1 MKTAIVIINYNGL
14 NLIKKFIPSIITNSS
29 NCNIYVIDNNST
41 DDSVNYIKNNFSNIN
56 IINNSSNLGYAGGY
70 NEGIKKIDEDL
81 LIFLNNDA
89 TFLDENSLYNLVKVF
104 KENSEIKVAQPK
116 IIDFTNQEKFEY
128 SGAAGGFIDFFG
140 YPFCRGR
147 IFSNVELKNN
157 YNTTREVFWAS
168 GTCFAVR
175 RSTFIEHNG
184 FDESFFAHMEE
195 IDLCWRIKRK
205 NIDDKIVAV
214 GNSEVYHL
222 GGGSLKYNSSNKYYL
237 NFRNSII
244 MMIKNIPGKYFFQFL
259 LGRLFLDFLILIFS
273 IISLKFN
280 LFIGIVKAYLFLLI
294 NFLKIKRVKFKNE
307 RIFKYYYCK
316 SIIFDYLFRRKNKFS
331 KI

>member
-214 GNSEVYHL
+214 GNSEVHHL
-222 GGGSLKYNSSNKYYL
+222 GGGSLTYNSSNKYYL

-316 SIIFDYLFRRKNKFS
+316 SIIFDYIFRRKNKFS

>member
-14 NLIKKFIPSIITNSS
+14 NLIKKFIPSLISNSL
-29 NCNIYVIDNNST
+29 NYNIYVIDNNSS
-41 DDSVNYIKNNFSNIN
+41 DDSVHYIKKNFKDIT
-56 IINNSSNLGYAGGY
+56 IIKNSKNLGYAGGY
-70 NEGIKKIDEDL
+70 NEGIKKINEEL

-89 TFLDENSLYNLVKVF
+89 TFLDENSLSNLIRVF
-104 KENSEIKVAQPK
+104 KENSKIKVAQPK
-116 IIDFTNQEKFEY
+116 IIDFTNQENFEY
-128 SGAAGGFIDFFG
+128 SGAAGGYIDFFG

-168 GTCFAVR
+168 GTCFAIR

-205 NIDDKIVAV
+205 NNDDKIVAV
-214 GNSEVYHL
+214 GNSEAYHL
-222 GGGSLKYNSSNKYYL
+222 GGGSLTYNSLDKYYF
-237 NFRNSII
+237 NFRNSIM
-244 MMIKNIPGKYFFQFL
+244 MMIKNIPKRYFIQFL
-259 LGRLFLDFLILIFS
+259 LGRIFFDFLILIFS
-273 IISLKFN
+273 IITLNFN
-280 LFIGIVKAYLFLLI
+280 LFIGILKAYLFILI
-294 NFLKIKRVKFKNE
+294 NILKIKRVKFDKE
-307 RIFKYYYCK
+307 KTLKYYYCK
-316 SIIFDYLFRRKNKFS
+316 SIMFNYLIRRKNKFS

>member
-214 GNSEVYHL
+214 GNSEVHHL
-222 GGGSLKYNSSNKYYL
+222 GGGSLTYNSSNKYYL

>member
-175 RSTFIEHNG
+175 RSTFVEHNG

-222 GGGSLKYNSSNKYYL
+222 GGGSLTYNSSNKYYL

>member
-14 NLIKKFIPSIITNSS
+14 NLIKKFMPSVITNSS

-81 LIFLNNDA
+81 LVFLNNDA
-89 TFLDENSLYNLVKVF
+89 TFLDENSLSNLVKVF

-222 GGGSLKYNSSNKYYL
+222 GGGSLTYNSSNKYYL

-273 IISLKFN
+273 IITLKFN

>member
-14 NLIKKFIPSIITNSS
+14 NLIKKFMPSIITNSS
-29 NCNIYVIDNNST
+29 NYNIYVIDNNST
-41 DDSVNYIKNNFSNIN
+41 DESVNYIKNNFSKIN

-89 TFLDENSLYNLVKVF
+89 TFLDENSLSNLVKVF

-116 IIDFTNQEKFEY
+116 IIDFTNQKKFEY

-168 GTCFAVR
+168 GTCFAIR
-175 RSTFIEHNG
+175 RSSFVEHDG

-205 NIDDKIVAV
+205 NIYDKIVAV

-222 GGGSLKYNSSNKYYL
+222 GGGSLTYNSSNKYYL

-244 MMIKNIPGKYFFQFL
+244 MMIKNVPGKYFFQFL
-259 LGRLFLDFLILIFS
+259 LGRMFLDFLILIFS
-273 IISLKFN
+273 IITLKFN
-280 LFIGIVKAYLFLLI
+280 LFIGIVKAYLFLSI
-294 NFLKIKRVKFKNE
+294 NILKIKRVKFENE
-307 RIFKYYYCK
+307 KVFKYYYCK
-316 SIIFDYLFRRKNKFS
+316 SIIFNYLIRRINKFS

>member
-81 LIFLNNDA
+81 LVFLNNDA

-222 GGGSLKYNSSNKYYL
+222 GGGSLTYNSSNKYYL

-273 IISLKFN
+273 IITLKFN

>member
-14 NLIKKFIPSIITNSS
+14 NLIKKFMPSIITNSS
-29 NCNIYVIDNNST
+29 NYNIYVIDNNST

-81 LIFLNNDA
+81 LVFLNNDA
-89 TFLDENSLYNLVKVF
+89 TFLDENSLSNLVKVF

-175 RSTFIEHNG
+175 KSTFVEHNG

-195 IDLCWRIKRK
+195 VDLCWRIKRK

-222 GGGSLKYNSSNKYYL
+222 GGGSLTYNSSNKYYL

-273 IISLKFN
+273 IITLKFN

-316 SIIFDYLFRRKNKFS
+316 SIIFNYLLRRKNKFS

>member
-14 NLIKKFIPSIITNSS
+14 NLIKKFMPSIITNSS
-29 NCNIYVIDNNST
+29 NFNIYVIDNNST

-175 RSTFIEHNG
+175 RSTFIEHKG

-214 GNSEVYHL
+214 GNSEVHHL
-222 GGGSLKYNSSNKYYL
+222 GGGSLTYNSSNKYYL

-273 IISLKFN
+273 IITLKFN
-280 LFIGIVKAYLFLLI
+280 LFIGITKAYLFLLI
-294 NFLKIKRVKFKNE
+294 NFLKIKRVKFYNE
-307 RIFKYYYCK
+307 KVFKYYYCR
-316 SIIFDYLFRRKNKFS
+316 SIIFNYLLRRKNKFS

>member
-214 GNSEVYHL
+214 GNSEVHHL
-222 GGGSLKYNSSNKYYL
+222 GGGSLTYNSSNKYYL

-307 RIFKYYYCK
+307 KIFKYYYCK

>member
-14 NLIKKFIPSIITNSS
+14 NLIKKFMPSIITNSS

-89 TFLDENSLYNLVKVF
+89 TFLDENSLSNLVKVF

-175 RSTFIEHNG
+175 RSTFVEHNG

-214 GNSEVYHL
+214 GNSEVHHL
-222 GGGSLKYNSSNKYYL
+222 GGGSLTYNSSNKYYL

-273 IISLKFN
+273 IITLKFN
-280 LFIGIVKAYLFLLI
+280 LLTGIVKAYLFLLI

>member
-14 NLIKKFIPSIITNSS
+14 NLIKKFMPSIITNSS
-29 NCNIYVIDNNST
+29 NYNIYVIDNNST
-41 DDSVNYIKNNFSNIN
+41 DESVNYIKNNFSKIN

-70 NEGIKKIDEDL
+70 NEGIKKINEDL

-147 IFSNVELKNN
+147 IFSNVELKNK

-205 NIDDKIVAV
+205 NIYDKIVAV

-222 GGGSLKYNSSNKYYL
+222 GGGSLTYNSSNKYYL

-244 MMIKNIPGKYFFQFL
+244 MMIKNVPGKYFFQFL
-259 LGRLFLDFLILIFS
+259 LGRMFLDFLILIFS
-273 IISLKFN
+273 IITLKFN
-280 LFIGIVKAYLFLLI
+280 LFIGIVKAYLFLSI
-294 NFLKIKRVKFKNE
+294 NILKIKRVKFENE
-307 RIFKYYYCK
+307 KVFKYYYCK
-316 SIIFDYLFRRKNKFS
+316 SIIFNYLIRRINKFS

>member
-14 NLIKKFIPSIITNSS
+14 NLIKKFMPSIITNSS
-29 NCNIYVIDNNST
+29 NYNIYVIDNNST

-81 LIFLNNDA
+81 LVFLNNDA
-89 TFLDENSLYNLVKVF
+89 TFLDENSLSNLVKVF

-175 RSTFIEHNG
+175 RSTFVEHSG

-205 NIDDKIVAV
+205 NIEDKIVAV

-222 GGGSLKYNSSNKYYL
+222 GGGSLTYNSSNKYYL

-273 IISLKFN
+273 IITLKFN

-316 SIIFDYLFRRKNKFS
+316 SIIFNYLLRRKNKFS

>member
-41 DDSVNYIKNNFSNIN
+41 DESVNYIKNNFSNIN

-214 GNSEVYHL
+214 GNSEVHHL
-222 GGGSLKYNSSNKYYL
+222 GGGSLTYNSSNKYYL

>member
-175 RSTFIEHNG
+175 RSTFVEHNG

-214 GNSEVYHL
+214 GNSEVHHL
-222 GGGSLKYNSSNKYYL
+222 GGGSLTYNSSNKYYL

-259 LGRLFLDFLILIFS
+259 LGRLFLDSLILIFS
-273 IISLKFN
+273 IITLKFN
-280 LFIGIVKAYLFLLI
+280 LFTGIVKAYLFLLI

>member
-14 NLIKKFIPSIITNSS
+14 NLIKKFIPSIITNCS
-29 NCNIYVIDNNST
+29 NYNIYVIDNNST

-56 IINNSSNLGYAGGY
+56 IISNSSNLGYAGGY

-175 RSTFIEHNG
+175 RSTFVEHSG

-205 NIDDKIVAV
+205 NIEDKIVAV

-222 GGGSLKYNSSNKYYL
+222 GGGSLTYNSSNKYYL

-273 IISLKFN
+273 IITLKFN

-316 SIIFDYLFRRKNKFS
+316 SIIFNYLLRRKNKFS

>member
-14 NLIKKFIPSIITNSS
+14 NLIKKFMPCIITNSS
-29 NCNIYVIDNNST
+29 NNNIYVIDNNST

-81 LIFLNNDA
+81 LVFLNNDA
-89 TFLDENSLYNLVKVF
+89 TFLDENSLSNLVKVF

-147 IFSNVELKNN
+147 IFSNIELKNN
-157 YNTTREVFWAS
+157 YNATREIFWAS

-175 RSTFIEHNG
+175 RSTFVEHNG

-205 NIDDKIVAV
+205 NSNDKIVAV

-222 GGGSLKYNSSNKYYL
+222 GGGSLSYNSSNKYYL

-244 MMIKNIPGKYFFQFL
+244 MMIKNIPGKYFIQFL
-259 LGRLFLDFLILIFS
+259 LGRLFLDLLILIFS
-273 IISLKFN
+273 IITLKFN
-280 LFIGIVKAYLFLLI
+280 LFKGVVKAYLFLLI
-294 NFLKIKRVKFKNE
+294 NILKIKRVKFQNE
-307 RIFKYYYCK
+307 KLFKYYYCK
-316 SIIFDYLFRRKNKFS
+316 SIIFNYLIRRINKFS

>member
-104 KENSEIKVAQPK
+104 KENSQIKVAQPK

-214 GNSEVYHL
+214 GNSEVHHL
-222 GGGSLKYNSSNKYYL
+222 GGGSLTYNSSNKYYL

>member
-214 GNSEVYHL
+214 GNSEVHHL
-222 GGGSLKYNSSNKYYL
+222 GGGSLTYNSSNKYYL

-273 IISLKFN
+273 IITLKFN
-280 LFIGIVKAYLFLLI
+280 LLTGIVKAYLFLLI

>member
-14 NLIKKFIPSIITNSS
+14 NLIKKFIPSLIANSS
-29 NCNIYVIDNNST
+29 NCSIYVIDNNST
-41 DDSVNYIKNNFSNIN
+41 DDSVNYIRNNFSNIN

-89 TFLDENSLYNLVKVF
+89 TFLDKNSLSNLVKVF

-116 IIDFTNQEKFEY
+116 IIDFTNKEKFEY

-147 IFSNVELKNN
+147 IFSKVEEKNN

-168 GTCFAVR
+168 GTCFAIR
-175 RSTFIEHNG
+175 RSTFIEHKG

-222 GGGSLKYNSSNKYYL
+222 GGGSLTYNSSNKYYL

-244 MMIKNIPGKYFFQFL
+244 MMIKNVPGKYFFQFL

-273 IISLKFN
+273 IVTLKTN

-294 NFLKIKRVKFKNE
+294 NFLNIKRVKFKNE
-307 RIFKYYYCK
+307 KILKYYYCK
-316 SIIFDYLFRRKNKFS
+316 SIIFNYLVRRKNKFS

>member
-89 TFLDENSLYNLVKVF
+89 TFLDENSLSNLVKVF

-214 GNSEVYHL
+214 GNSEVHHL
-222 GGGSLKYNSSNKYYL
+222 GGGSLTYNSSNKYYL

-316 SIIFDYLFRRKNKFS
+316 SIIFNYLFRRKNKFS

>member
-14 NLIKKFIPSIITNSS
+14 NLIKKFMPSIIINSS
-29 NCNIYVIDNNST
+29 DYNIYVIDNNST

-56 IINNSSNLGYAGGY
+56 IISNSSNLGYAGGY

-104 KENSEIKVAQPK
+104 KENSEIKAAQPK

-175 RSTFIEHNG
+175 RSTFVEHSG

-205 NIDDKIVAV
+205 NIEDKIVAV

-222 GGGSLKYNSSNKYYL
+222 GGGSLTYNSSNKYYL

-273 IISLKFN
+273 IITLKFN

-316 SIIFDYLFRRKNKFS
+316 SIIFNYLLRRKNKFS

>member
-14 NLIKKFIPSIITNSS
+14 NLIKKFMPSIINNSS
-29 NCNIYVIDNNST
+29 NYNIYVIDNNSN

-81 LIFLNNDA
+81 LVFLNNDA
-89 TFLDENSLYNLVKVF
+89 TFLDENSLSNLVKVF

-175 RSTFIEHNG
+175 KSTFVEHNG

-222 GGGSLKYNSSNKYYL
+222 GGGSLTYNSSNKYYL

-273 IISLKFN
+273 IITLKFN

-294 NFLKIKRVKFKNE
+294 NLLKIKRVKFKNE

-316 SIIFDYLFRRKNKFS
+316 SIIFNYLIRRKNKFS

>member
-14 NLIKKFIPSIITNSS
+14 NLIKKFIPTIITNSS

-175 RSTFIEHNG
+175 RSTFVEHNG

-214 GNSEVYHL
+214 GNSEVHHL
-222 GGGSLKYNSSNKYYL
+222 GGGSLTYNSSNKYYL

>member
-81 LIFLNNDA
+81 LVFLNNDA
-89 TFLDENSLYNLVKVF
+89 TFLDENSLSNLVKVF

-214 GNSEVYHL
+214 GNSEVHHL
-222 GGGSLKYNSSNKYYL
+222 GGGSLTYNSSNKYYL

-316 SIIFDYLFRRKNKFS
+316 SIIFNYLVRRKNKFS

>member
-14 NLIKKFIPSIITNSS
+14 NLIKKFIPTIITNSS

-41 DDSVNYIKNNFSNIN
+41 DNSVNYIKNNFSNIN

-214 GNSEVYHL
+214 GNSEVHHL
-222 GGGSLKYNSSNKYYL
+222 GGGSLTYNSSNKYYL

>member
-14 NLIKKFIPSIITNSS
+14 NLIKKFMPSIITNSS
-29 NCNIYVIDNNST
+29 NYNIYVIDNNST

-81 LIFLNNDA
+81 FVFLNNDA
-89 TFLDENSLYNLVKVF
+89 TFLDENSLSNLVKVF

-175 RSTFIEHNG
+175 RSTFVEHSG

-205 NIDDKIVAV
+205 NIEDKIVAV

-222 GGGSLKYNSSNKYYL
+222 GGGSLTYNSSNKYYL

-273 IISLKFN
+273 IFTLKFN

-316 SIIFDYLFRRKNKFS
+316 SIIFNYLLRRKNKFS

>member
-14 NLIKKFIPSIITNSS
+14 NLIKKFMPSIITNSS

-81 LIFLNNDA
+81 LVFLNNDA
-89 TFLDENSLYNLVKVF
+89 TFLDENSLSNLVKVF

-214 GNSEVYHL
+214 GNSEVHHL
-222 GGGSLKYNSSNKYYL
+222 GGGSLTYNSSNKYYL

>member
-14 NLIKKFIPSIITNSS
+14 NLIKKFMPSIINNSS
-29 NCNIYVIDNNST
+29 NYNIYVIDNNSN

-81 LIFLNNDA
+81 FVFLNNDA
-89 TFLDENSLYNLVKVF
+89 TFLDENSLSNLVKVF

-175 RSTFIEHNG
+175 KSTFVEHNG

-205 NIDDKIVAV
+205 NIEDKIVAV

-222 GGGSLKYNSSNKYYL
+222 GGGSLTYNSSNKYYL

-273 IISLKFN
+273 IFTLKFN

-316 SIIFDYLFRRKNKFS
+316 SIIFNYLIRRKNKFS

>member
-175 RSTFIEHNG
+175 RSTFVEHNG

-214 GNSEVYHL
+214 GNSEVHHL
-222 GGGSLKYNSSNKYYL
+222 GGGSLTYNSSNKYYL

>member
-14 NLIKKFIPSIITNSS
+14 NLIKKFMPSIITNSS
-29 NCNIYVIDNNST
+29 NFNIYVIDNNST

-214 GNSEVYHL
+214 GNSEVHHL
-222 GGGSLKYNSSNKYYL
+222 GGGSLTYNSSNKYYL

-294 NFLKIKRVKFKNE
+294 NFLKIKRVKFRN
-307 RIFKYYYCK
+307 YYC
-316 SIIFDYLFRRKNKFS
+316 R
-331 KI
+331 

>member
-14 NLIKKFIPSIITNSS
+14 NLIKKFMPSIITNSS
-29 NCNIYVIDNNST
+29 NYNIYVIDNNST
-41 DDSVNYIKNNFSNIN
+41 DDSVNYIKNNFNNIN

-81 LIFLNNDA
+81 LVFLNNDA
-89 TFLDENSLYNLVKVF
+89 TFLDENSLSNLVKVF

-168 GTCFAVR
+168 GTCFAIR
-175 RSTFIEHNG
+175 KSTFVEHNG

-222 GGGSLKYNSSNKYYL
+222 GGGSLTYNSSNKYYL

-273 IISLKFN
+273 IITLKFN

-316 SIIFDYLFRRKNKFS
+316 SIIFNYLLRRKNKFS

>member
-14 NLIKKFIPSIITNSS
+14 NLIKKFMPSIITNSS
-29 NCNIYVIDNNST
+29 IYNIYVIDNNST

-56 IINNSSNLGYAGGY
+56 IINNSSNLGYAEGY
-70 NEGIKKIDEDL
+70 NEGIKKIKEDL
-81 LIFLNNDA
+81 LIFINNDA
-89 TFLDENSLYNLVKVF
+89 TFLDEKSLSNLVKVF

-205 NIDDKIVAV
+205 NNNDKIVAV

-222 GGGSLKYNSSNKYYL
+222 GGGSLSYNSSSKYYL

-244 MMIKNIPGKYFFQFL
+244 MMIKNVPGKYFFQFL
-259 LGRLFLDFLILIFS
+259 LGRIFLDFLILIFS
-273 IISLKFN
+273 VITLKFN
-280 LFIGIVKAYLFLLI
+280 LFKGIVKAYLYLLI
-294 NFLKIKRVKFKNE
+294 NILKIKRVKFQNE
-307 RIFKYYYCK
+307 KLFKYYYCK
-316 SIIFDYLFRRKNKFS
+316 SIIFNYLIRRINKFS

>member
-14 NLIKKFIPSIITNSS
+14 NLIKKFMPSIITNSS
-29 NCNIYVIDNNST
+29 NNNIYVIDNNSN

-70 NEGIKKIDEDL
+70 NEGIKKINEDL

-89 TFLDENSLYNLVKVF
+89 TFLNEKSLSNLVKVF

-205 NIDDKIVAV
+205 NNNDKIVAV

-222 GGGSLKYNSSNKYYL
+222 GGGSLSYNSSSKYYL

-244 MMIKNIPGKYFFQFL
+244 MMIKNVPGKYFFQFL
-259 LGRLFLDFLILIFS
+259 LGRIFLDFLILIFS
-273 IISLKFN
+273 VITLKFN
-280 LFIGIVKAYLFLLI
+280 LFKGIVKAYLYLLI
-294 NFLKIKRVKFKNE
+294 NILKIKRVKFQNE
-307 RIFKYYYCK
+307 KLFKYYYCK
-316 SIIFDYLFRRKNKFS
+316 SIIFNYLIRRINKFS

>member
-14 NLIKKFIPSIITNSS
+14 NLIKKFMPSIITNSS
-29 NCNIYVIDNNST
+29 NFNIYVIDNNST

-70 NEGIKKIDEDL
+70 NEGIKKIKEDL

-89 TFLDENSLYNLVKVF
+89 TFLDEKSLSNLVKVF

-168 GTCFAVR
+168 GTCFAIR
-175 RSTFIEHNG
+175 RSSFVEHDG

-205 NIDDKIVAV
+205 NNNEKIVAV

-222 GGGSLKYNSSNKYYL
+222 GGGSLAYNSSNKYYL

-244 MMIKNIPGKYFFQFL
+244 MMIKNVPGKYFFQFI
-259 LGRLFLDFLILIFS
+259 LGRMFLDFLILVFS
-273 IISLKFN
+273 IITLKFN
-280 LFIGIVKAYLFLLI
+280 LFTGIVKAYLFLLI
-294 NFLKIKRVKFKNE
+294 NILKIKRVKFQNE
-307 RIFKYYYCK
+307 KVFKYYYCK
-316 SIIFDYLFRRKNKFS
+316 SIIFNYLIRRINKFS

>member
-14 NLIKKFIPSIITNSS
+14 NLIKKFMPSIITNSS
-29 NCNIYVIDNNST
+29 NNNIYVIDNNSN

-70 NEGIKKIDEDL
+70 NEGIKKINEDL

-89 TFLDENSLYNLVKVF
+89 TFLDEKSLSNLVKVF

-205 NIDDKIVAV
+205 NNNDKIVAV

-222 GGGSLKYNSSNKYYL
+222 GGGSLSYNSSSKYYL

-244 MMIKNIPGKYFFQFL
+244 MMIKNVPGKYFFQFL
-259 LGRLFLDFLILIFS
+259 LGRIFLDFLILIFS
-273 IISLKFN
+273 VITLKFN
-280 LFIGIVKAYLFLLI
+280 LFKGIVKAYLYLLI
-294 NFLKIKRVKFKNE
+294 NILKIKRVKFQNE
-307 RIFKYYYCK
+307 KLFKYYYCK
-316 SIIFDYLFRRKNKFS
+316 SIIFNYLIRRINKFS

>member
-128 SGAAGGFIDFFG
+128 SGAAGGFIDFLVTLF
-140 YPFCRGR
+140 
-147 IFSNVELKNN
+147 VE
-157 YNTTREVFWAS
+157 E
-168 GTCFAVR
+168 
-175 RSTFIEHNG
+175 
-184 FDESFFAHMEE
+184 ESFQM
-195 IDLCWRIKRK
+195 
-205 NIDDKIVAV
+205 
-214 GNSEVYHL
+214 
-222 GGGSLKYNSSNKYYL
+222 L
-237 NFRNSII
+237 N
-244 MMIKNIPGKYFFQFL
+244 
-259 LGRLFLDFLILIFS
+259 
-273 IISLKFN
+273 
-280 LFIGIVKAYLFLLI
+280 
-294 NFLKIKRVKFKNE
+294 
-307 RIFKYYYCK
+307 
-316 SIIFDYLFRRKNKFS
+316 
-331 KI
+331 

>member
-14 NLIKKFIPSIITNSS
+14 NLIKKFIPTIITNSS

-214 GNSEVYHL
+214 GNSEVHHL
-222 GGGSLKYNSSNKYYL
+222 GGGSLTYNSSNKYYL